1 MKLRLR
7 ARAPL
12 PVIVTARYGRR
23 YATASPAIVQSAF
36 GQRCRLL
43 SNVAFDVRLGM

>member
-7 ARAPL
+7 ARAL
-12 PVIVTARYGRR
+12 AGYRDGSIRTALRDGF
-23 YATASPAIVQSAF
+23 AGDCPSAF